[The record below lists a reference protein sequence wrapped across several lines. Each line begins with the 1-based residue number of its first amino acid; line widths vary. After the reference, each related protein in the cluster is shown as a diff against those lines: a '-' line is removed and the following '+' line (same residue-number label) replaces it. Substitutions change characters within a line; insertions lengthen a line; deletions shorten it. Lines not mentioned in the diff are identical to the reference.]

1 MNKQTYLMLSLLLPS
16 IIFAQASQENLELF
30 NTLPDDVRQQILN
43 ERNLNN
49 LESVPI
55 EDNLE
60 LNDFSDQESDDGS
73 EIFGLDFFDFE
84 VTTSTPLLDIPLP
97 ADYILSVNDE
107 LEILLIGNEN
117 KLHEVRIDLS
127 GNVLIPE
134 VGSVSLVGL
143 TLSNANEKIQEIISR
158 TFIGTKTSLS
168 VSKPS
173 ARKISVIGAVNK
185 PGSYLMNP
193 YVTISESIKYAN
205 GLTQKSS
212 LREIKVISLNGDETI
227 VDFYDFLILGDR
239 AIDLNLKNGDTVI
252 IGSTDRHIEIAGAIA
267 RPMKYEYLSSD
278 SFQDLI
284 SFSQG
289 FTKYANPQSLFVN
302 SFDKGSVTTKEVNK
316 INNIDDQIL
325 LKLFVGSYE
334 ELVTEQLFLRGGK
347 VRDGYLEYQQGQ
359 MLSDIISTIKTSDST
374 YDYFQV
380 LKQYDNS
387 GKKVEIIPFSLKDP
401 KTYEKISL
409 KKNPIITF
417 FTLDDILAD
426 NYVEPIARKYL
437 KQLRIGD
444 EDFQIPLVGIFNPLE
459 LLNLLNT
466 SYAKEDILL
475 DKSYYVSLD
484 SNIYLVEE
492 SNVSADG
499 VTALSFSVE
508 VDPEV
513 IITVLGQVKNP
524 GIYRIN
530 SNLVL
535 SDVYALA
542 GGLKDD
548 AYLDGI
554 QLYREGIRSS
564 QLKVAEVAQQ
574 TIISNAAAKVISTQL
589 TNNNSNFG
597 DLKDLLS
604 LASNES
610 IDGRIT
616 GDLSPSSNYSQN
628 LVLEDGD
635 RIFVPVTPNTIS
647 IFGEVNNPVTI
658 KYEKEITINDYIKIA
673 GGYTSLADKRNIY
686 VLKGSGEMVVF
697 QKGMFAKKIFL
708 EAGDTIII
716 NQNINKVDGLSLA
729 SLITTILSNTAVS
742 IAALQTISD

>member
-1 MNKQTYLMLSLLLPS
+1 MNKQNYLMLSLLLPS
-16 IIFAQASQENLELF
+16 LIFAQASQENIELF
-30 NTLPDDVRQQILN
+30 NTLPDDVKQQILN
-43 ERNLNN
+43 ERGLDG
-49 LESVPI
+49 LEPVPI
-55 EDNLE
+55 EDNLQS
-60 LNDFSDQESDDGS
+60 NNFSAERSNDGS
-73 EIFGLDFFDFE
+73 EIFGLDFFDFK

-117 KLHEVRIDLS
+117 KLYEVRIDLS

-173 ARKISVIGAVNK
+173 ARKISIIGAVNK

-227 VDFYDFLILGDR
+227 VDFYDFLIFGDR
-239 AIDLNLKNGDTVI
+239 AVDLNLRNGDTVV
-252 IGSTDRHIEIAGAIA
+252 IGSTDRHIEIQGAIA

-302 SFDKGSVTTKEVNK
+302 SFDKGSVTTKEVNE

-347 VRDGYLEYQQGQ
+347 VRDGYIEYQQGQ
-359 MLSDIISTIKTSDST
+359 MLGDILTMTKTADST

-401 KTYEKISL
+401 TTYEKISL

-417 FTLDDILAD
+417 FTFDDIFAD
-426 NYVEPIARKYL
+426 NYVEPIARTYL

-444 EDFQIPLVGIFNPLE
+444 KEYKIPLVGVFNPIE
-459 LLNLLNT
+459 LLNTFNT
-466 SYAKEDILL
+466 NYSKEDVLL
-475 DKSYYVSLD
+475 DKSYYVSFD
-484 SNIYLVEE
+484 SNIYVVDD
-492 SNVSADG
+492 SVVSAND
-499 VTALSFSVE
+499 VTALSFSVK

-513 IITVLGQVKNP
+513 IITVSGQVENP
-524 GIYRIN
+524 GTYRVN
-530 SNLVL
+530 SNVVL
-535 SDVYALA
+535 SDIYALA

-548 AYLDGI
+548 AYIDGI
-554 QLYREGIRSS
+554 QLYREGIRNS
-564 QLKVAEVAQQ
+564 QLKVADVAQQ
-574 TIISNAAAKVISTQL
+574 TIITNAAAKVISTQL
-589 TNNNSNFG
+589 TNNNSNFE
-597 DLKDLLS
+597 DLNELLA
-604 LASNES
+604 LASDDS
-610 IDGRIT
+610 INGRII
-616 GDLSPSSNYSQN
+616 GDLSPNGDYAKN
-628 LVLEDGD
+628 LVLENGD
-635 RIFVPVTPNTIS
+635 RIFIPIIPNTIS
-647 IFGEVNNPVTI
+647 IFGEVNNPITI
-658 KYEKEITINDYIKIA
+658 NYEKGNTINDYIKIA

-686 VLKGSGEMVVF
+686 VLKGTGEMVVF
-697 QKGMFAKKIFL
+697 QRGMFSGKISL

-716 NQNINKVDGLSLA
+716 NQNINKIDGLSLA